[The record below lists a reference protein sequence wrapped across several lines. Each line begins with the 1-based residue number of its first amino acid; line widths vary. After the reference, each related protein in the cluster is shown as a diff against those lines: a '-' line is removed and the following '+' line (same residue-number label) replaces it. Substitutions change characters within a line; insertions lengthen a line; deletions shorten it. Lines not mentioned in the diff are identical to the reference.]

1 MRKLPYIGVA
11 LLIQACNWFT
21 PKEVLRDQYVHAEL
35 QSIDWQSVDQFP
47 LFNSCDET
55 ATKQSQQ
62 QCFERVLNEQLSEI
76 ISRMSM
82 EEKLEISGSFSLSI
96 QVNDQ
101 GDILLLDLINDV
113 FSEEITAYLMTE
125 ISKEFSRIK
134 QLRPALK
141 QGMPVAT
148 QYQIPIEIH
157 LD

>member
-1 MRKLPYIGVA
+1 MRKLLFLAVV
-11 LLIQACNWFT
+11 LLLSACTWFT

-35 QSIDWQSVDQFP
+35 QAIDWQSVDQFP

-62 QCFERVLNEQLSEI
+62 QCFERVLNEQLREI

-101 GDILLLDLINDV
+101 GDILLLDLINGA
-113 FSEEITAYLMTE
+113 FSEETTTYLMTE
-125 ISKEFSRIK
+125 FSKEFSQIK
-134 QLRPALK
+134 QLSPALK

>member
-1 MRKLPYIGVA
+1 MRKLLFLAVI
-11 LLIQACNWFT
+11 LLLSACTWFT
-21 PKEVLRDQYVHAEL
+21 PKEVLRDQYVHTEL

-125 ISKEFSRIK
+125 ISKGFSQIK

>member
-125 ISKEFSRIK
+125 FSKDFSRIK